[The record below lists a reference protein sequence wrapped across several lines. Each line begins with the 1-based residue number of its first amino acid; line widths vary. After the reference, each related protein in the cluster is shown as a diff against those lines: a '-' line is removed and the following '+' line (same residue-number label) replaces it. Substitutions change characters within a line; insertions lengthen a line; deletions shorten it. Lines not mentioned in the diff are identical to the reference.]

1 MGHIVICN
9 KTDCRY
15 NACKSCECDIIELDI
30 DGTCIYFEE
39 TDIYKEVEGFKR
51 DYKALRD

>member
-15 NACKSCECDIIELDI
+15 NACRSCECDIIELDI
-30 DGTCIYFEE
+30 DGACEHYEE
-39 TDIYKEVEGFKR
+39 LSSHKEAGGF
-51 DYKALRD
+51 DCNAD